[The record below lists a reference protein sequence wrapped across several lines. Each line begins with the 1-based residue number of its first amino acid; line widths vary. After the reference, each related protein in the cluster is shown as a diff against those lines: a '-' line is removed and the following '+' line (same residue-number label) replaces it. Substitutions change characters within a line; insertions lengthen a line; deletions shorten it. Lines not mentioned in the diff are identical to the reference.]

1 VYSIILALISTFVIK
16 SYCLMCIVGYA
27 ISFMLLFYT
36 WLTRKR
42 FSDELFFAGLKNDA
56 NFLWQKRKMTL
67 SLLIPFFTAA
77 VSVATLM
84 PAYWQFNSPQFSKD
98 LLMGITAEG
107 YPWIGAEKPELVI
120 TEFADYQCFQ
130 CKKMHYF
137 LRQLISDHPEK
148 IRLVHRHFPM
158 DHEVN
163 PLVKAPFHVGSGKLA
178 LLAIA
183 ATDLNKFW
191 QLNDTLYS
199 LSPEKESIDVKALA
213 VKIGVNPKELVRLV
227 NDIETRKQLYRD
239 IRDGL
244 RLKINGTPAYVI
256 DEKLYLSQI
265 PPGILTTIMK

>member
-1 VYSIILALISTFVIK
+1 
-16 SYCLMCIVGYA
+16 
-27 ISFMLLFYT
+27 MLLFYT

-137 LRQLISDHPEK
+137 LRQLIADHPEK

-158 DHEVN
+158 DHKFN
-163 PLVKAPFHVGSGKLA
+163 PFVKAPYHVGSGKLA

-183 ATDLNKFW
+183 ATQLNKFW
-191 QLNDTLYS
+191 QLNDILYS
-199 LSPEKESIDVKALA
+199 LSRKKESVDVKAIA
-213 VKIGVNPKELVRLV
+213 AKIGVSPQELVSLA
-227 NDIETRKQLYRD
+227 NDHDVRKHLYRD
-239 IRDGL
+239 IKEGL
-244 RLKINGTPAYVI
+244 RLNINATPAYVI
-256 DEKLYLSQI
+256 DERLYVGQI
-265 PPGILTTIMK
+265 PPGILKMIIK